1 MIKKISSS
9 FKLTTLI
16 IIFPLVTLL
25 LYGVL
30 SHWFFFYS
38 QKQDIQNES
47 KKYEKMLFSIE
58 KSKLKEKVE
67 NLIQFV
73 HYYDSKSSERIKKD
87 AKKIVD
93 IAADITNN
101 LYNKYKDKL
110 TEQEL
115 KQMIINTLN
124 GIKFEGNLGYLFLID
139 LKGNIFVHID
149 PKMVGTNILD
159 IQDVYGKYIVRE
171 FNKVLL
177 DKGFGYVDYY
187 WYINGKDRKEM
198 YYKISY
204 VKLLDCY
211 DWYVG
216 AGEYLK
222 YMKKDVKIDILKYI
236 RANQLFKNGTF
247 FITNS
252 NNKIILKLKSLKI
265 EKNPLSFVQEGYYH
279 DNKYISY
286 SDYFPQY
293 DWYITAIK
301 DITTIKKDIEK
312 KRKKSELK
320 REKNAQTNF
329 YLLLLS
335 WIISLLLSIYLSIIL
350 NKKLKEYEEEL
361 KETNNKLIFQ
371 SRQAITG
378 ELLPMI
384 AHQWRQPINKM
395 ASILALL
402 RFSVFEKNS
411 SDELDKKYKELED
424 NIEFMSETIDDFR
437 TFYNPSPQ
445 TSHEN
450 LKTLIEKSIN
460 FIESSIRKK
469 EIKVELHLEDIYF
482 NLYKNEFLQVMINLI
497 KNAVDSMEKDG
508 ELKISL
514 CKEGKKIL
522 IIVEDN
528 GKGIPKKDMDKIFEP
543 YFSTKKDS
551 MGLGLYMSK
560 IIIHQHIKGEIR
572 VKRLKKGTRF
582 IIVL

>member
-47 KKYEKMLFSIE
+47 KKYEKMLLNIE
-58 KSKLKEKVE
+58 ENKIKEKVE
-67 NLIQFV
+67 SLIQFV
-73 HYYDSKSSERIKKD
+73 HFFK
-87 AKKIVD
+87 
-93 IAADITNN
+93 N
-101 LYNKYKDKL
+101 
-110 TEQEL
+110 
-115 KQMIINTLN
+115 
-124 GIKFEGNLGYLFLID
+124 
-139 LKGNIFVHID
+139 
-149 PKMVGTNILD
+149 
-159 IQDVYGKYIVRE
+159 
-171 FNKVLL
+171 
-177 DKGFGYVDYY
+177 
-187 WYINGKDRKEM
+187 
-198 YYKISY
+198 
-204 VKLLDCY
+204 
-211 DWYVG
+211 
-216 AGEYLK
+216 
-222 YMKKDVKIDILKYI
+222 KKDVLNYIKANQTFENGSFFIINSKTDVILKP
-236 RANQLFKNGTF
+236 
-247 FITNS
+247 
-252 NNKIILKLKSLKI
+252 KSLKI
-265 EKNPLSFVQEGYYH
+265 NKPLFNFVQEGV
-279 DNKYISY
+279 YIDKNYIAY
-286 SDYFPQY
+286 SDYFAQY

-335 WIISLLLSIYLSIIL
+335 WIISLFLSIYLSIIL

>member
-47 KKYEKMLFSIE
+47 KKYEKMLLNIE
-58 KSKLKEKVE
+58 ENTIKEKVE
-67 NLIQFV
+67 SLIQFV
-73 HYYDSKSSERIKKD
+73 HFFK
-87 AKKIVD
+87 
-93 IAADITNN
+93 N
-101 LYNKYKDKL
+101 
-110 TEQEL
+110 
-115 KQMIINTLN
+115 
-124 GIKFEGNLGYLFLID
+124 
-139 LKGNIFVHID
+139 
-149 PKMVGTNILD
+149 
-159 IQDVYGKYIVRE
+159 
-171 FNKVLL
+171 
-177 DKGFGYVDYY
+177 
-187 WYINGKDRKEM
+187 
-198 YYKISY
+198 
-204 VKLLDCY
+204 
-211 DWYVG
+211 
-216 AGEYLK
+216 
-222 YMKKDVKIDILKYI
+222 KKDVLNYIKANQTFENGSFFIINSKTDVILKP
-236 RANQLFKNGTF
+236 
-247 FITNS
+247 
-252 NNKIILKLKSLKI
+252 KSLKI
-265 EKNPLSFVQEGYYH
+265 NKPLFNFVQEGV
-279 DNKYISY
+279 YIDKNYIAY

-411 SDELDKKYKELED
+411 SDELDKRYKELED